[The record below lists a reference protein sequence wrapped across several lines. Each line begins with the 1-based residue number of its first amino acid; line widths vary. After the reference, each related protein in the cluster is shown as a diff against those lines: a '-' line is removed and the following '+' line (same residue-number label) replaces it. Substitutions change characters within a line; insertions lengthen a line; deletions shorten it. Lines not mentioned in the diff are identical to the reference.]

1 MGNWRF
7 GLQLRLALGFA
18 VILALST
25 GAVALFTGYAAEREV
40 SQVQSEQDRVR
51 ANRIFVALAEFYDSN
66 GGWAGVQGF
75 VDRASFQSER
85 EIVVRDANGD
95 IVADSRNRRF
105 RHDGRRWRT
114 FSDHE
119 SDDHH
124 RPLPPPTLFT
134 RIDSGGVPVG
144 SAVVLTREHGRP
156 IPVIPLDQATA
167 GLEQVEPPLSRLAD
181 AVRKS
186 LILAGIVGGAVG
198 ILLVLLLSRRALRS
212 VGNLTSAARSLGAG
226 DLSSRAEVTGNDEI
240 AELGQAFNSMADALE
255 DSERQRRAM
264 VSDVAHELRT
274 PLANIQGHIE
284 AMQDGLL
291 EADATAL
298 GTIHQQALYLNRLV
312 EDLRLLSA
320 TEARELRLELEPASV
335 ADIIERVAG
344 SFRPRAEAVS
354 VVLDTETE
362 EGLPLL
368 RLDRLRIEQVVGN
381 LVDNAIRHTPPGG
394 TVTVSAF
401 RHSDRMRV
409 QVADTGAGVPADA
422 LPHVFD
428 RLYRVDPSRDRATGG
443 TGLGLTIVRQL
454 VEAHNGTV
462 WVQSHEGEGSRF
474 GFDLPAAER

>member
-1 MGNWRF
+1 MRNWRF
-7 GLQLRLALGFA
+7 GLQFRLALGFA

-25 GAVALFTGYAAEREV
+25 GAVALFTGYVAERRV

-51 ANRIFVALAEFYDSN
+51 ANRIFVALAEFHDSN
-66 GGWAGVQGF
+66 TGWAGVQSF

-85 EIVVRDANGD
+85 EIVVRDANENV
-95 IVADSRNRRF
+95 IADSRNRHF
-105 RHDGRRWRT
+105 RHDDRSRRT
-114 FSDHE
+114 FSDHD
-119 SDDHH
+119 SDAHH
-124 RPLPPPTLFT
+124 PPLPPTLFT
-134 RIDSGGVPVG
+134 RIDSGGAPVG
-144 SAVVLTREHGRP
+144 SALVLSRKHGKP
-156 IPVIPLDQATA
+156 IPVIPLDQTTA
-167 GLEQVEPPLSRLAD
+167 GQEQVEPSLSRLAG

-186 LILAGIVGGAVG
+186 LILAGIGAGAVG

-212 VGNLTSAARSLGAG
+212 VGNLTAAARSLGAG
-226 DLSSRAEVTGNDEI
+226 DLSSRAKVTGNDEI

-255 DSERQRRAM
+255 DSERQRHAM

-274 PLANIQGHIE
+274 PLANIQGHVE

-291 EADATAL
+291 EPDATAL

-320 TEARELRLELEPASV
+320 TEARELRLELEPTSV
-335 ADIIERVAG
+335 ADIIERVTD

-354 VVLDTETE
+354 VVLDTATDAR
-362 EGLPLL
+362 LPLL
-368 RLDRLRIEQVVGN
+368 RLDRLRIEQAVGN

-394 TVTVSAF
+394 TVTLSAF
-401 RHSDRMRV
+401 RHSGRVRV

-443 TGLGLTIVRQL
+443 TGLGLTIARQL
-454 VEAHNGTV
+454 VEVHGGTI
-462 WVQSHEGEGSRF
+462 WVESEEGSGSRF
-474 GFDLPAAER
+474 GFDLPVSPN